1 MIIELTTLIELTRR
15 KFVSQSTL
23 FAFMCPS
30 QFKKKAK
37 SNEEFKNK
45 NALKLFQYKYF

>member
-1 MIIELTTLIELTRR
+1 MIVELTTLIKLTRSE
-15 KFVSQSTL
+15 FVDQSSP

-30 QFKKKAK
+30 QFFKKSK

-45 NALKLFQYKYF
+45 NALKHFHYKYF